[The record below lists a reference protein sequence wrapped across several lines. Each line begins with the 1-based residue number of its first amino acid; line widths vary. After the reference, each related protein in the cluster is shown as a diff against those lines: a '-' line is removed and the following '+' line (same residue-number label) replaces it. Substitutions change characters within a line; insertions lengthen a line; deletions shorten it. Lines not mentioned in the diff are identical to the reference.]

1 MKTQGIADSR
11 QTVLRRRKHMAYN
24 KEFTFE
30 IIEKIAVLAE
40 ERSGWTKELNK
51 VSFNGGEPKFDIRT
65 WDPDHTKMGKGVTLS
80 DEEMI
85 ILREAIADL
94 SL

>member
-1 MKTQGIADSR
+1 MKTQGIADLR
-11 QTVLRRRKHMAYN
+11 QTVRRRRKHMAYN

-30 IIEKIAVLAE
+30 IIEQIAVLAE

-65 WDPDHTKMGKGVTLS
+65 WDPEHTKMGKGVTLS

>member
-1 MKTQGIADSR
+1 
-11 QTVLRRRKHMAYN
+11 MAYN

-30 IIEKIAVLAE
+30 IIEQIAVLAE

-65 WDPDHTKMGKGVTLS
+65 WDPEHTKMGKGVTLS

-85 ILREAIADL
+85 TFTAEDIRSAA
-94 SL
+94 SA

>member
-1 MKTQGIADSR
+1 
-11 QTVLRRRKHMAYN
+11 MAYN

-30 IIEKIAVLAE
+30 IIEQIAVLAE

-51 VSFNGGEPKFDIRT
+51 VSFNGGEPNFDIRS
-65 WDPDHTKMGKGVTLS
+65 WDPEHTKMGKGVTLS

>member
-1 MKTQGIADSR
+1 
-11 QTVLRRRKHMAYN
+11 MAYN

-30 IIEKIAVLAE
+30 IIEQIAVLAE

-65 WDPDHTKMGKGVTLS
+65 WDPEHTKMGKGVTLS
-80 DEEMI
+80 AEEAAYLKKALNERDE
-85 ILREAIADL
+85 L
-94 SL
+94 

>member
-1 MKTQGIADSR
+1 
-11 QTVLRRRKHMAYN
+11 MAYN

-30 IIEKIAVLAE
+30 IIEQIAVLAE

-65 WDPDHTKMGKGVTLS
+65 WDPEHTKMGKGVTLS

-85 ILREAIADL
+85 ILREATCKNCYF
-94 SL
+94 